1 MLFIFNE
8 LRTATAAATSDK
20 LGEILLRE
28 GLITQDQLKKALL
41 EQKNTGM
48 RLGYNLVK
56 LGFVEETEIS
66 KMLARQ
72 YRRPAVDL
80 STFRFFAAASTRVRW
95 TGRTRCCPARALAR
109 GGLPRSIGVAR

>member
-48 RLGYNLVK
+48 PLG
-56 LGFVEETEIS
+56 
-66 KMLARQ
+66 
-72 YRRPAVDL
+72 
-80 STFRFFAAASTRVRW
+80 
-95 TGRTRCCPARALAR
+95 
-109 GGLPRSIGVAR
+109 

>member
-48 RLGYNLVK
+48 RLGYTLVK

-66 KMLARQ
+66 KMLARSEEHTSELQ
-72 YRRPAVDL
+72 SPVHLVCRL
-80 STFRFFAAASTRVRW
+80 
-95 TGRTRCCPARALAR
+95 L
-109 GGLPRSIGVAR
+109 LEKKKKQNEN